1 MTTFAIGLI
10 GLLTQGCG
18 EKGEIETMKPEPQST
33 IPTPS
38 EATPFTPPQP
48 TVSKLENGGELW
60 LLEDH
65 DLPVVVFSLVL
76 AGGSSEDA
84 KDKLGTAE
92 LANQMLLEGAGERT
106 SSEISS
112 YLYGLA
118 VDVSVQTTRQHTIV
132 NVSAHKDRLG
142 DALSVV
148 SDMIFAP
155 TFTQS
160 DWDRVMEQ
168 HLAGL
173 QQSRQDSSWVASHY
187 AAYFLYGAD
196 HPLGRSTQ
204 GTPTTL
210 GNLSAEDAKT
220 WHMGRL
226 KGGAARMGIVAV
238 GDIDAA
244 TVESLVSDHFNQFPS
259 LELGEFTA
267 PVLADQAIQPTSRTV
282 LVDMPGAEQTSI
294 RVLAPAYKSGDE
306 QEIAADLAGV
316 VMGGT
321 FTSRLNAKLR
331 EEKGYTY
338 GAGCSFSGGY
348 YGNHLIVRTN
358 VQTRATVEA
367 IRDLNAVL
375 ATAKDGFSTED
386 HSKALSSYRGDFI
399 QMSGSR
405 KYLASEIVDLF
416 RLGEP
421 ADLWATDLA
430 TSQTVTPEQM
440 HATAGLFDAKRGV
453 TVLVGDASVVEPM
466 LTKVGIE
473 YELLSIPE

>member
-1 MTTFAIGLI
+1 MLKMLAIYDEL
-10 GLLTQGCG
+10 
-18 EKGEIETMKPEPQST
+18 QS
-33 IPTPS
+33 
-38 EATPFTPPQP
+38 
-48 TVSKLENGGELW
+48 
-60 LLEDH
+60 
-65 DLPVVVFSLVL
+65 
-76 AGGSSEDA
+76 
-84 KDKLGTAE
+84 
-92 LANQMLLEGAGERT
+92 M
-106 SSEISS
+106 
-112 YLYGLA
+112 
-118 VDVSVQTTRQHTIV
+118 
-132 NVSAHKDRLG
+132 
-142 DALSVV
+142 
-148 SDMIFAP
+148 
-155 TFTQS
+155 
-160 DWDRVMEQ
+160 
-168 HLAGL
+168 L

-210 GNLSAEDAKT
+210 RNISAEDAKT
-220 WHMGRL
+220 WHMERL
-226 KGGAARMGIVAV
+226 KGGAARMGVVAV

-244 TVESLVSDHFNQFPS
+244 TVESLVSAHFNQFPS
-259 LELGEFTA
+259 LELGEFTV

-348 YGNHLIVRTN
+348 YGNHLSVRTN